1 MKQPTL
7 ARHHSNHLHELFYD
21 TRFLVRNRELI
32 SLHQP
37 EEFWKGQKETP
48 PVLGI
53 FSPGLGSDEPE
64 RRTLRQS
71 LARTDK
77 FISAVKPFYRSRNKK
92 LKVYSQQST
101 YGVNT

>member
-1 MKQPTL
+1 MAT
-7 ARHHSNHLHELFYD
+7 A
-21 TRFLVRNRELI
+21 
-32 SLHQP
+32 
-37 EEFWKGQKETP
+37 EFSKFAGILS
-48 PVLGI
+48 VLGI

-64 RRTLRQS
+64 RRTLGQS

-77 FISAVKPFYRSRNKK
+77 FISAFKLFYRSRNKE